1 MFFFNLSNTVYQ
13 RSDIKEKHVSKEV
26 PETSDEIKR
35 CRTVLI
41 ERVPARIP
49 ADSFALLCG
58 YGSSL
63 HVTFFKQAALSPGS
77 CLLKDEA
84 GKNCCTPP
92 PKMQKRV

>member
-1 MFFFNLSNTVYQ
+1 MYQ

-77 CLLKDEA
+77 CFDSKMELEKIVA
-84 GKNCCTPP
+84 PPPPP